1 MSAPWK
7 SLPAALRPSTRGLPL
22 LGLALVVGASLVHGE
37 AKAGVAPVT
46 SRSQLAG
53 PGNEFIDWGDLGVA
67 GTDHNQPFDINT
79 NSGTSVDVSM
89 AYIGNPFSRLDQVSI
104 GSPTPWQGNFSIG
117 DRLLWTNVLDNT
129 ENPLS
134 LSWTTQGFAGVG
146 TQIQANSP
154 GAFTARVTAYDAA
167 NILLGSVDVPG
178 VSNSNPGEAVFAGI
192 RSTTATNPIYR
203 VDFSILPG
211 SSDIASFA
219 INQVDFNTTFDPPSP
234 DTTVPAPLPLF
245 GISAGF
251 AFSRRLKARLRAPRQ
266 R

>member
-7 SLPAALRPSTRGLPL
+7 PLLAALPLSTRCRPL
-22 LGLALVVGASLVHGE
+22 LGLALVVGACLVHGE

-53 PGNEFIDWGDLGVA
+53 PSNEFIDWGDLGIA
-67 GTDHNQPFDINT
+67 GTTHIQSLSINT
-79 NSGTSVDVSM
+79 SSGKVVDVSM
-89 AYIGNPFSRLDQVSI
+89 AFSNRFRRQDQVPF
-104 GSPTPWQGNFSIG
+104 GSATPWQGNFTIG
-117 DRLLWTNVLDNT
+117 DRLLWTNVVENS

-134 LSWTTQGFAGVG
+134 LRWTTPGFAGVG

-154 GAFTARVTAYDAA
+154 GIFTARVTAYDAA
-167 NILLGSVDVPG
+167 NTSLGFVDVSG
-178 VSNSNPGEAVFAGI
+178 NSNSTPGEAVFAGI
-192 RSTTATNPIYR
+192 RSTTTTNPIYR
-203 VDFSILPG
+203 VDFSILSG
-211 SSDIASFA
+211 SSDIASFT
-219 INQVDFNTTFDPPSP
+219 INQVDFNTSFDPPPP

-251 AFSRRLKARLRAPRQ
+251 AFSRRLKARLRAARQ

>member
-1 MSAPWK
+1 
-7 SLPAALRPSTRGLPL
+7 
-22 LGLALVVGASLVHGE
+22 
-37 AKAGVAPVT
+37 VAPVT

-53 PGNEFIDWGDLGVA
+53 PSKEFIDWGNLGAA
-67 GTDHNQPFDINT
+67 GTTHPHPLSINT
-79 NSGTSVDVSM
+79 NSGTSVNVSM
-89 AYIGNPFSRLDQVSI
+89 TYTNRFRRRDQVPL

-117 DRLLWTNVLDNT
+117 DRLLWTNVVDNSQ
-129 ENPLS
+129 NFLS
-134 LSWTTQGFAGVG
+134 LRWTTPGFAGVG

-167 NILLGSVDVPG
+167 NSSLGFVDVPG
-178 VSNSNPGEAVFAGI
+178 NSNSTPGEAVFAGI

-219 INQVDFNTTFDPPSP
+219 INQVDFNPTFAPPPP
-234 DTTVPAPLPLF
+234 DNTVPAPLPLF

-251 AFSRRLKARLRAPRQ
+251 AFSRRLKARLRAARQ